1 MLQEVGWGVAMG
13 QAPDMIKEAAHAVT
27 ASNAEEGVA
36 LAIER
41 YILSCNC
48 ETYASSNSRK
58 RTTCG

>member
-13 QAPDMIKEAAHAVT
+13 QASDMIKEAAHAVT

-41 YILSCNC
+41 CILSRSY
-48 ETYASSNSRK
+48 ETYAFSNSHY
-58 RTTCG
+58 RTIC